1 MNTIVAVILAAGSSV
16 RLGFNKL
23 CLGINGVSVIRRT
36 VHLFVGT
43 ADKIVVVTGFER
55 EKIEQELSGLP
66 VLFAHNADYL
76 QGMSSSVRTALPY
89 VTGSEGA
96 LFHLG
101 DMPFVAPSTIER
113 VVEAFR
119 EGSKIVLPLFN
130 GMKGHPVLVRGRLF
144 LEEMAAIEGD
154 IGLKKLVERHL
165 NQVRTVEGDEG
176 SIFDIDS
183 EEDVAEIARRGFTIE
198 KSQG

>member
-1 MNTIVAVILAAGSSV
+1 MNSIVAVMLAAGSST

-23 CLGINGVSVIRRT
+23 FLGINGVSVIRKS
-36 VHLFVGT
+36 VQLFMGV

-55 EKIEQELSGLP
+55 ERIEQELSGLP
-66 VLFAHNADYL
+66 VVFAHNADYP

-101 DMPFVAPSTIER
+101 DKPFVAPATIER

-119 EGSKIVLPLFN
+119 GGSRIVLPLFE
-130 GMKGHPVLVRGRLF
+130 GVKGHPVLVRGRLF

-154 IGLKKLVERHL
+154 IGLRKLVERHGD
-165 NQVRTVEGDEG
+165 QVRTVEGDEG
-176 SIFDIDS
+176 CVFDIDS
-183 EEDVAEIARRGFTIE
+183 EEDVAELVRRGFTIE